1 MYCRGTKDEHQAY
14 NRSAPDALHRTENT
28 IHNTQS
34 LHNNYKCT
42 QARDRCK
49 EVSAEPEANDCQC
62 MRLREL
68 ISLIL
73 LSQSGKILGVIEDH
87 PQFHILLSILVYY

>member
-1 MYCRGTKDEHQAY
+1 MNIRRTTEVHQRPY
-14 NRSAPDALHRTENT
+14 TELR

-42 QARDRCK
+42 QTRDRCK

-68 ISLIL
+68 IS
-73 LSQSGKILGVIEDH
+73 
-87 PQFHILLSILVYY
+87 